1 MQLQAAEAEYERLQ
15 EDGVLGAGVVC
26 GLLHGRL
33 SSEDKI
39 AALQAFAAGRTQ
51 VLIAT
56 SVVEVRAAP
65 SGLCY

>member
-1 MQLQAAEAEYERLQ
+1 MQAAEAEYERLQ
-15 EDGVLGAGVVC
+15 EDGVLGEGVVC

-39 AALQAFAAGRTQ
+39 GALQAFAGGRTR

-56 SVVEVRAAP
+56 SVVEVRAP
-65 SGLCY
+65 SS